1 MLSRVHCLYPQALVF
16 VLVIAT
22 FMRLKALRR
31 AHRPRRVGTM
41 LWVYLFA
48 VTLELSYSTCL
59 LGSVQCD
66 VVTWYVFCTA
76 LALLGLVV
84 LKRDDLI
91 DATLTQMISDEEGLA
106 VATANHRRSS
116 AVAIAVA
123 CALTAVAAV
132 LPRFLLGLPGGVSDV
147 LPLVAASVI
156 LPVGLMLLGRGGGL
170 GPALASIAITAAG
183 CVQASMLAD
192 GVPFSLLDDM
202 GALFSSFLRG
212 QTPLALTQPVLWS
225 AILAGIAVA
234 LCAVLFRL
242 PTVVPPEP
250 ERPADEAAE
259 DEEVASLPDTET
271 NADSEPEPEP
281 EPAADPEP
289 EPAADPEPSPDGES
303 VTTRE

>member
-1 MLSRVHCLYPQALVF
+1 MLSRIHCLYPQALVF

-22 FMRLKALRR
+22 FVRLKALRR

-76 LALLGLVV
+76 LALLGLAV

-106 VATANHRRSS
+106 LATSNHRRSS

-123 CALTAVAAV
+123 CAITAVAAV

-147 LPLVAASVI
+147 LPLVAASVV

-202 GALFSSFLRG
+202 GTLFSSFLRG
-212 QTPLALTQPVLWS
+212 KTPLALTQPVLWS

-242 PTVVPPEP
+242 PAVMPAEP
-250 ERPADEAAE
+250 EKPADETAE
-259 DEEVASLPDTET
+259 DEGEEMASLTD
-271 NADSEPEPEP
+271 AEPEPELDA
-281 EPAADPEP
+281 ETGP

-303 VTTRE
+303 DLTEGMTPH